1 MIDAMSEEIERENH
15 DKFHVLRWNM
25 ILLIRLEEV

>member
-15 DKFHVLRWNM
+15 DKFHVLRWNV
-25 ILLIRLEEV
+25 ILVSISLI